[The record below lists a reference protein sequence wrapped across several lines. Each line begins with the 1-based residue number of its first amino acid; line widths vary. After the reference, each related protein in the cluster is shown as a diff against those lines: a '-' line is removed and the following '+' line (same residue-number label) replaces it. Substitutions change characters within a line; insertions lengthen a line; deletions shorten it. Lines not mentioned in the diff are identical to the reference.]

1 MTVLSAPSL
10 RWAFLFLSG
19 LLTFSPIGASAGM
32 TPDEVKSFNRY
43 KAEAETGFVGAQY
56 ILAECYRDGKG
67 TITDAS
73 KAVAWY
79 RKSSEQE
86 YGHPAQRELGLL
98 YAKGIGVPKDEIEAY
113 AYLNLAGVSWDVPR
127 DELRALEKKMSRDEI
142 TAGQKRT
149 KELQKE
155 IEAKIADKK
164 AGK

>member
-1 MTVLSAPSL
+1 
-10 RWAFLFLSG
+10 
-19 LLTFSPIGASAGM
+19 M
-32 TPDEVKSFNRY
+32 TPDEVKSFNKY
-43 KAEAETGFVGAQY
+43 KAEAEKTGFVGAQY
-56 ILAECYRDGKG
+56 ILAECYRDGVG
-67 TITDAS
+67 TVKDAAE
-73 KAVAWY
+73 AVVWY

-155 IEAKIADKK
+155 IQAKIAAKK